1 MVMLVMADFPRQISD
16 MVAATKKTKAP
27 AKKASTADKSLIGTR
42 TKSGLV
48 FGYAAHLARIR
59 PGVDLTKPTYV
70 MGK

>member
-1 MVMLVMADFPRQISD
+1 MRWLVMAVFVRQVLA

-70 MGK
+70 LGK